1 MKKMAFLLSA
11 VVMASG
17 CSLAPGKCG
26 DCQFFSCWPEGK
38 DPATIS
44 RRLTDLFLSTSP
56 DSYKPQGYAS
66 PQGYAKN
73 GYGNGKN
80 IHYSVVALW
89 INAMECA
96 RITGDKDREQKLIAA
111 FEPYFGEKAWVLPK
125 FKHVDFTIVGSVPL
139 EIAILNGDARAK
151 ALGLKYAD
159 MQWEK
164 PKEDDPPPL
173 YNKPSF
179 EERMKWWS
187 QGYTCQTRL
196 WIDDMYMITVLQ
208 SQAYRLTKD
217 RKYIDRAAKEMC
229 LYLDEIQVKDGKDA
243 GLFYHA
249 PDVPF
254 YWGRGD
260 GWMAVG
266 LTEVLDAL
274 PKDSPYYK
282 RIMKGYRKMMKS
294 LLRYRNEE
302 GLWNQLIDQPDFW
315 TETSGSAMFTYAF
328 IRGVKKGW
336 LPASTYAPAARKA
349 WLALIPYINS
359 NDDVTNICV
368 GTGKKNDFNY
378 YLDRPKMTGDYHGQ
392 GPYLWCA
399 AALMENERMKE

>member
-1 MKKMAFLLSA
+1 MAKVTVPALALALAAAA
-11 VVMASG
+11 VGVG
-17 CSLAPGKCG
+17 CSSTPNVCG
-26 DCQFFSCWPEGK
+26 ADCFAGWPEGK
-38 DPATIS
+38 DPATVS
-44 RRLTDLFLSTSP
+44 RRLSDLFLSTSP

-96 RITGDKDREQKLIAA
+96 RLTGDTAREQKLIAA
-111 FEPYFGEKAWVLPK
+111 FEPYYGEKAWVLPK

-254 YWGRGD
+254 VWGRGA
-260 GWMAVG
+260 GWMAAGMPLLLQYVP
-266 LTEVLDAL
+266 ES
-274 PKDSPYYK
+274 SPYYAK
-282 RIMKGYRKMMKS
+282 IKAGYRKMMAA
-294 LLRYRNEE
+294 LLARQNAN
-302 GLWNQLIDQPDFW
+302 GMWNQLVGDPGTW
-315 TETSGSAMFTYAF
+315 EETSCTAMYGYAF
-328 IRGVKKGW
+328 AMGVKHGW
-336 LPASTYAPAARKA
+336 LCPKKYGPAARKA
-349 WLALIPYINS
+349 FLALVDKLDPYGNVP
-359 NDDVTNICV
+359 DVCC
-368 GTGKKNDFNY
+368 GTGKRNDY
-378 YLDRPKMTGDYHGQ
+378 AWYRDRPHVHGDPHGQ
-392 GPYLWCA
+392 AP
-399 AALMENERMKE
+399 LMWMCRAFLEK